1 MADRH
6 DPVAVLG
13 LGRFGSALA
22 QELTR
27 RGAEVLAVDRDP
39 REVQAWASDLTQVV
53 TADSTDLEALR
64 QLGLGDF
71 TRAVVGMGNIE
82 ASILTTSLLVEL
94 GVDDI
99 WAKATSRRHGHIL
112 ERVGAHH
119 VVFPE
124 NDMGER
130 VAHLLSGRML
140 DYLQVEPDFAVAKLH
155 PPYEVVGKPLGKTGL
170 RSRHGITVVAVKS
183 PGSGFT
189 YASQDTVLTHD
200 DIILAIGEHDAIDR
214 LVSREG

>member
-6 DPVAVLG
+6 EPVAVLG

-27 RGAEVLAVDRDP
+27 QGAEVLAVDRDP
-39 REVQAWASDLTQVV
+39 REVQAWASELTQVV

-64 QLGLGDF
+64 QLGIGDF
-71 TRAVVGMGNIE
+71 TRAVVAMGHIE

-99 WAKATSRRHGHIL
+99 WAKATSRRHGNIL

-124 NDMGER
+124 FDMGER

-155 PPYEVVGKPLGKTGL
+155 PPYEAVGKPLGTTGL
-170 RSRHGITVVAVKS
+170 RARHGITVVAVKS

-200 DIILAIGEHDAIDR
+200 DVILAIGDHDAIDR
-214 LVSREG
+214 LVNREG